1 MNNRSSTRGSA
12 DLHDNTLTVPGES
25 SGRSFTRQNSCAPN
39 NFVRNNSCG
48 GGLQESYING
58 GNIIIRIKDTVFL
71 WGQKYFFI

>member
-1 MNNRSSTRGSA
+1 MNNCSSNRGSA

-25 SGRSFTRQNSCAPN
+25 SGRSFTRQNSSATN

-58 GNIIIRIKDTVFL
+58 GNKIIRIKGSV
-71 WGQKYFFI
+71 Y